1 MKRPYSEPSRN
12 VRGVGV
18 DQCDWDAVTAATMS
32 IGGSRAERRIAK
44 RWLRKHRTELCP
56 LPKEKA
62 KS

>member
-1 MKRPYSEPSRN
+1 
-12 VRGVGV
+12 
-18 DQCDWDAVTAATMS
+18 MS